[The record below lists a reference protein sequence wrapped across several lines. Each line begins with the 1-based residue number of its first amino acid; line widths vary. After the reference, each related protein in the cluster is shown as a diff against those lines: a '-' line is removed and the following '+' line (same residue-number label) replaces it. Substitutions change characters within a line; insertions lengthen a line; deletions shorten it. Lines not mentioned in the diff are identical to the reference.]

1 MSRSFVITAL
11 LLSVALAGCAEEVKD
26 DPRFRIDPAE
36 AEIAATK
43 GYSVPG
49 ASEVDLVEQVAAD
62 RNAYRQNLEILAAY
76 YSTTGNEM
84 KSKWAERE
92 LDSLM
97 QYRYLMPAEIG
108 SAYLRATESI
118 GSADMLFED
127 AMKLYKDAGG
137 LVVIIDEG
145 KLKAALAKFNLL
157 ISQYPTSDKIDDSA
171 YRAGRIYDH
180 FGDYEIAVVYY
191 QRTFQW
197 NEATAW
203 PARFR
208 AAYTFDQKLRMR
220 KEALPLYRLSYEFDK
235 QYEANIEYARR
246 RIKKLSDP
254 LPKEEDI
261 ESGEAGD
268 TDAAESE

>member
-1 MSRSFVITAL
+1 MSRYFVITAL

-26 DPRFRIDPAE
+26 DPRFRIDPGE

-76 YSTTGNEM
+76 YAATGNEM
-84 KSKWAERE
+84 KSIWAQRE

-97 QYRYLMPAEIG
+97 QYRYLMAAEIG
-108 SAYLRATESI
+108 SADLRATDSI
-118 GSADMLFED
+118 ASADMLFED

-137 LVVIIDEG
+137 LIVIIDEG
-145 KLKAALAKFNLL
+145 KLRAALAKFNLL
-157 ISQYPTSDKIDDSA
+157 ISQYPTSDKIDESA

-197 NEATAW
+197 NEETTW

-208 AAYTFDQKLRMR
+208 AANTLDRKLRMV
-220 KEALPLYRLSYEFDK
+220 KEALPLYRLAYEYEN
-235 QYEANIEYARR
+235 QYDANTEYAAK
-246 RIKKLSDP
+246 RIKEISGP

-261 ESGEAGD
+261 ESEETGD
-268 TDAAESE
+268 AESE

>member
-26 DPRFRIDPAE
+26 DPRFRVDPAE
-36 AEIAATK
+36 VEIAATK

-62 RNAYRQNLEILAAY
+62 RTAYRQNLEILAAY
-76 YSTTGNEM
+76 YATTGNEM
-84 KSKWAERE
+84 KSIWAQRE
-92 LDSLM
+92 LDSLI

-108 SAYLRATESI
+108 AADLRATESI
-118 GSADMLFED
+118 ESADILFEE
-127 AMKLYKDAGG
+127 AMKLYRDAGG
-137 LVVIIDEG
+137 LVVIVDES
-145 KLKAALAKFNLL
+145 KLKAALGKFNLL
-157 ISQYPTSDKIDDSA
+157 ISQYPTSDKIDESA
-171 YRAGRIYDH
+171 YRAGRIYDY

-197 NEATAW
+197 NEETTY

-208 AAYTFDQKLRMR
+208 AANTLDKKLRMK
-220 KEALPLYRLSYEFDK
+220 KEALPLYRLAFEYEK
-235 QYEANIEYARR
+235 QYEMNTEYAAR

-254 LPKEEDI
+254 LPKEEEI
-261 ESGEAGD
+261 ESEETGETQAV
-268 TDAAESE
+268 ESE